1 MPGSDS
7 IQHRAGC
14 CLNREEIALEF
25 CIESMA
31 EGERRATA
39 RIGKELTQELARL
52 KRRVTQMQTPT
63 PEKVAELFHA
73 ELQSWMGEQQ
83 KLARMAVREL
93 SA

>member
-1 MPGSDS
+1 
-7 IQHRAGC
+7 
-14 CLNREEIALEF
+14 LEF

-31 EGERRATA
+31 EGERRATR

-52 KRRVTQMQTPT
+52 KRRVTRMQEPT

-73 ELQSWMGEQQ
+73 ELQVWMGEQQ

-93 SA
+93 SSWSTT

>member
-1 MPGSDS
+1 
-7 IQHRAGC
+7 
-14 CLNREEIALEF
+14 LEL

-39 RIGKELTQELARL
+39 RIGRELTQELARL
-52 KRRVTQMQTPT
+52 KRRVIRMQAPT
-63 PEKVAELFHA
+63 PEKVAALFHA
-73 ELQSWMGEQQ
+73 ELQVWMGEQQ

>member
-7 IQHRAGC
+7 IQHGAGC
-14 CLNREEIALEF
+14 CFNRKEIALEF

-52 KRRVTQMQTPT
+52 KRRVIRMQTPS

-73 ELQSWMGEQQ
+73 DLQAWMREQQ